1 MTGVAP
7 YPTVNQN
14 STYTGATG
22 TVASALINIGAAGT
36 VASASIISY
45 PSATGAGNYSATGSP
60 SFTGAAGEAKANA
73 EIAIVVI
80 LGALGSG
87 FLMG

>member
-1 MTGVAP
+1 MAP

-14 STYTGATG
+14 STYTGA
-22 TVASALINIGAAGT
+22 IGT
-36 VASASIISY
+36 VASASIMSY

-60 SFTGAAGEAKANA
+60 SFTGAAVEARADAKM
-73 EIAIVVI
+73 AIVVI